1 MLWLFQAGFVAA
13 YRQLIAVTSVAL
25 AVLILVSD
33 DLNAQRYLSIGSNAE
48 ASQLLTWTYLLIALG
63 LAGTCNRA
71 VTQSAE
77 RIHLAFRAIRF
88 PPGLT
93 PEVLAFQM
101 GLATVM
107 LVVLML
113 RMAPEPIVELG
124 RHFGYVAA
132 AEIAWAGAMSIGIAY
147 FGACTH
153 AVLKVR

>member
-1 MLWLFQAGFVAA
+1 MLWLFHAGFVAA
-13 YRQLIAVTSVAL
+13 CRQLIAVTSATL
-25 AVLILVSD
+25 AVLLLASD
-33 DLNAQRYLSIGSNAE
+33 DLNARRYLSIASNAE

-63 LAGTCNRA
+63 LAGTSNRA
-71 VTQSAE
+71 VKQSAE
-77 RIHLAFRAIRF
+77 RIHLAFRATRF
-88 PPGLT
+88 PPELT
-93 PEVLAFQM
+93 SKVLAFQM

-124 RHFGYVAA
+124 RHFGYVSAV
-132 AEIAWAGAMSIGIAY
+132 EIAWAGAISVGIAY